1 MNMKTLI
8 TVLILAIASFSASDS
23 WAAGC
28 KYQWDTNNYRTGEKV
43 LWSRWVMNKRM
54 ITTGVYGLLSGVL
67 EGDNRYLAL
76 QTVTYNEHT
85 KSRPTKEEIDS
96 AMVIPDNAKLS
107 ILMADG
113 TIFDLFAERGVIG
126 DTSVIVNGSEQD
138 EMFQMGRQDGYSFK
152 SHSIV
157 KFALD
162 DAAIAALNGQLATDL
177 RLHAT
182 GKNYDIT
189 FGSKPSDKIQEVLA
203 CIPPLD

>member
-8 TVLILAIASFSASDS
+8 TVLTMALAFLSASDS
-23 WAAGC
+23 RAADC

-43 LWSRWVMNKRM
+43 LWTRWVMNKRM

-67 EGDNRYLAL
+67 EGDNKYLAL
-76 QTVTYNEHT
+76 QTVAFDGHT
-85 KSRPTKEEIDS
+85 TVRPSKDDIDS

-126 DTSVIVNGSEQD
+126 DTSVVVNGSERD
-138 EMFQMGRQDGYSFK
+138 EDFQMGRQDGYTFK

-157 KFALD
+157 KFRLD
-162 DAAIAALNGQLATDL
+162 DAAIAALNGQLATDM

-203 CIPPLD
+203 CIP

>member
-8 TVLILAIASFSASDS
+8 TVLTMALAFFSVSDS
-23 WAAGC
+23 RAADC
-28 KYQWDTNNYRTGEKV
+28 KYQWDTNNYRTGESV
-43 LWSRWVMNKRM
+43 LWTRWVKNKRM

-67 EGDNRYLAL
+67 EGDNKYLAL
-76 QTVTYNEHT
+76 QTVAFDGFTT
-85 KSRPTKEEIDS
+85 VRPSKEDIDS

-113 TIFDLFAERGVIG
+113 TIFDLFAEHGVIG
-126 DTSVIVNGSEQD
+126 DTSVVVNGSELD
-138 EMFQMGRQDGYSFK
+138 EDFEFGRQDGYSYK

-157 KFALD
+157 KFRLD
-162 DAAIAALNGQLATDL
+162 DAAIAALNGQLATDM

-203 CIPPLD
+203 CIP

>member
-8 TVLILAIASFSASDS
+8 TVLTMALAFFSASDS
-23 WAAGC
+23 RAAGC
-28 KYQWDTNNYRTGEKV
+28 KYQWDTNNYRTGESV
-43 LWSRWVMNKRM
+43 LWTRWVKNKRM

-67 EGDNRYLAL
+67 EGGNKYLAL
-76 QTVTYNEHT
+76 QTVAFDGHSTV
-85 KSRPTKEEIDS
+85 RPSKEDIDS

-126 DTSVIVNGSEQD
+126 DTSVVVNGSELD
-138 EMFQMGRQDGYSFK
+138 EDFEFGRQDGYSFK

-157 KFALD
+157 KFRLD
-162 DAAIAALNGQLATDL
+162 DAAIAALNGQLATDM

-203 CIPPLD
+203 CIP

>member
-1 MNMKTLI
+1 
-8 TVLILAIASFSASDS
+8 
-23 WAAGC
+23 
-28 KYQWDTNNYRTGEKV
+28 
-43 LWSRWVMNKRM
+43 MNKRM

-126 DTSVIVNGSEQD
+126 DTSIIVNGSEQD

-177 RLHAT
+177 RLHST